1 MFGIG
6 MPELI
11 LILVVALVVLGPK
24 KLPELARS
32 LGRGLAE
39 LKKTTSD
46 LKQNIDL
53 GEDFKQVQQDFQEV
67 KSGLQDIADTA
78 LKDAKLPDYLG
89 EAAPRPQ
96 PEAEALSL
104 EPSFEEASAPF
115 PSPAPFPEQAPVDL
129 HGGVEDIR
137 RELEEAADRDY
148 REFHPAFPDTDE
160 YPKTPHV

>member
-11 LILVVALVVLGPK
+11 LILAVALVVLGPK

-53 GEDFKQVQQDFQEV
+53 GDDLKQVQQDFQEV
-67 KSGLQDIADTA
+67 KSGLQDIADSA
-78 LKDAKLPDYLG
+78 LGDAKPPDYLRDG
-89 EAAPRPQ
+89 APQTPVA
-96 PEAEALSL
+96 PEPTPEDPIWEETPA
-104 EPSFEEASAPF
+104 PSTRTE
-115 PSPAPFPEQAPVDL
+115 PFPERQTVDL
-129 HGGVEDIR
+129 HGGADDIR
-137 RELEEAADRDY
+137 RELEEAADRTY
-148 REFHPAFPDTDE
+148 REFHPAFPDPDDDPT
-160 YPKTPHV
+160 TLHV

>member
-11 LILVVALVVLGPK
+11 LILAVALVVLGPK

-53 GEDFKQVQQDFQEV
+53 GDDLKQVQQDFQEV
-67 KSGLQDIADTA
+67 KSGLQDIADSA
-78 LKDAKLPDYLG
+78 LGDAKPPDYLLN
-89 EAAPRPQ
+89 AAPQTPVE
-96 PEAEALSL
+96 PEPTPGDPVWEETPAGATKAE
-104 EPSFEEASAPF
+104 
-115 PSPAPFPEQAPVDL
+115 PFPEGATVDL
-129 HGGVEDIR
+129 HGGADDVR
-137 RELEEAADRDY
+137 RELEETADRTY
-148 REFHPAFPDTDE
+148 REFHPAFPDPDDD
-160 YPKTPHV
+160 PKTRHV